1 MPESVYELSS
11 SSSEF
16 QLIKAN
22 TVINLNVW
30 RIWNYCHSY
39 ARKIQVETH
48 EHEWNGSIKTWN
60 PTYNITIIIN
70 CHMPLHSSAERA
82 NDNGPENETSS
93 PNQQQHPTGLSSRD
107 CVLGQPSFILWK
119 VFQLLGLCSS
129 KKFAYF
135 YFDFMI
141 VFSTAS
147 SVHLRL
153 ITFQRLIA
161 IKFTMQ
167 YSNKI
172 ANNNLKVAVAAIW
185 VNAFICGIL
194 NLLKIYVII
203 H

>member
-1 MPESVYELSS
+1 
-11 SSSEF
+11 
-16 QLIKAN
+16 
-22 TVINLNVW
+22 
-30 RIWNYCHSY
+30 
-39 ARKIQVETH
+39 
-48 EHEWNGSIKTWN
+48 
-60 PTYNITIIIN
+60 
-70 CHMPLHSSAERA
+70 MPLHSSDERA

-107 CVLGQPSFILWK
+107 CVLGQPSYILWK
-119 VFQLLGLCSS
+119 VFQLLGLGSS
-129 KKFAYF
+129 KKFSYF

-172 ANNNLKVAVAAIW
+172 ANNNLKVALTAIW